1 MAPNWK
7 KFQDKVKWMIEDG
20 LGGEPCTITTPTSI
34 IYDDDLGEIP
44 NGTATT
50 RNIKSA
56 LLKTSKDDLIEMP
69 DGLRQKIHKKIY
81 TTEPIVSY
89 EKIVS
94 DFDNTEYVIIVPSAA
109 YNAGGLVHAYVT
121 FLGKV
126 ETQSQ

>member
-1 MAPNWK
+1 MNWK
-7 KFQDKVKWMIEDG
+7 KAQTKFKWMIEEG
-20 LGGEPCTITTPTSI
+20 LGAESCTITVPASI

-44 NGTATT
+44 DGTATT
-50 RNIKSA
+50 RDIKSA
-56 LLKTSKDDLIEMP
+56 LIKTTKDDLVEMP
-69 DGLRQKIHKKIY
+69 DGLRQKVHKKIY
-81 TTEPIVSY
+81 TTEPIVAY

-94 DFDNTEYVIIVPSAA
+94 DFDSTEYVIIVPSAA